1 MNAPRASALP
11 KNRKVQEGPVVTREL
26 LLALPKTDLHCHLDG
41 SLRLDTMI
49 ELAKQQGVELP
60 GPGKDVL
67 AKALHVGE
75 NCKSLVEYLQA
86 FAFTLSVLQT
96 DEALERCAFELAE
109 DAHRENVR
117 YIEVRFGPS
126 LHTDGGLRQTAIVEA
141 VLAGLRRAE
150 QKYGVR
156 SGVIVCA
163 LRHDPPEVTF
173 RLAELAVAYKNKGVV
188 GFDLA
193 GGEAGNPA
201 KHHAEAFS
209 LILNNNLNCTV
220 HAGEAYG
227 PESIQQAIHYC
238 GAHRIGH
245 GTRLVENGD
254 LLNYVNDHRTPL
266 EICISSNVQTNTVK
280 DFKTHPLRFFFDYG
294 VRVTIN
300 TDNRL
305 ITNTTVT
312 DELWLAH
319 QHCGFDLDD
328 LKVLIIQGFKSAFLP
343 FRAKAELLRQVNQ
356 EIAQI
361 TGTPP
366 RGPGELMSPT
376 VAAPSVLPTPVSV

>member
-1 MNAPRASALP
+1 MTLMNAPRASVAP
-11 KNRKVQEGPVVTREL
+11 KGREPKGPPVTREL

-41 SLRLDTMI
+41 SLRISTMFD
-49 ELAKQQGVELP
+49 LAQQQEVQLP
-60 GPGKDVL
+60 ATTPEGL
-67 AKALHVGE
+67 AKALHVGIHCE
-75 NCKSLVEYLQA
+75 SLEEYLQA
-86 FAFTLSVLQT
+86 FAITLSVLQT

-109 DAHRENVR
+109 DCHRENVR
-117 YIEVRFGPS
+117 YVEVRFAPS
-126 LHTDGGLRQTAIVEA
+126 LHTDAGLRLTAIVES
-141 VLAGLRRAE
+141 VLSGLRRAE
-150 QKYGVR
+150 KAYNIR

-163 LRHDPPEVTF
+163 LRHDPPEETF

-201 KHHAEAFS
+201 KHHAEAFN

-227 PESIQQAIHYC
+227 PESIQQAIHFC

-245 GTRLVENGD
+245 GTRLVEDGD
-254 LLNYVNDHRTPL
+254 LLNYINDHRTPL
-266 EICISSNVQTNTVK
+266 EICLSSNVQTSSVK
-280 DFKTHPLRFFFDYG
+280 SFKHHPLRFFFDYG

-328 LKVLIIQGFKSAFLP
+328 LKVLVVQGFKSAFLP
-343 FRAKAELLRQVNQ
+343 FREKALLLRQVNA
-356 EIAQI
+356 EIGAI
-361 TGTPP
+361 TGSAP
-366 RGPGELMSPT
+366 RGPGELMSKTITTPPT
-376 VAAPSVLPTPVSV
+376 AVP